1 MNNNN
6 KKKEKIKKQLSGM
19 ITWYGMTEK
28 QKQSAV
34 NKVFRDQQKKRKRTN
49 NLPTTNKSS
58 IIKYLASRSKNN
70 YNQLLNH
77 LRVKGLL
84 RNLSE
89 SNLKSLKLNTNILR
103 NNMKVTLSK
112 ISPNI
117 KVRRSG

>member
-34 NKVFRDQQKKRKRTN
+34 NKVFREQQKKRKRTN
-49 NLPTTNKSS
+49 NLPTTNKRS

-70 YNQLLNH
+70 YNQLLDH

-89 SNLKSLKLNTNILR
+89 SNLKSLKLNTNIRR
-103 NNMKVTLSK
+103 NNMKVTLGK

>member
-34 NKVFRDQQKKRKRTN
+34 NKVFREQQKKRKRTN

-70 YNQLLNH
+70 YNQLLDH

-89 SNLKSLKLNTNILR
+89 SNLKSLKLNTNIRR
-103 NNMKVTLSK
+103 NNMKVSLSK

>member
-70 YNQLLNH
+70 YNQLLDH

-89 SNLKSLKLNTNILR
+89 SNLKSLKLNTNIRR
-103 NNMKVTLSK
+103 NNMNV
-112 ISPNI
+112 
-117 KVRRSG
+117 

>member
-34 NKVFRDQQKKRKRTN
+34 NKVFREQQKKRKRTN
-49 NLPTTNKSS
+49 NLPTTNKRS

-70 YNQLLNH
+70 YNQLLDH

-89 SNLKSLKLNTNILR
+89 SNLKSLKLNTNIRR
-103 NNMKVTLSK
+103 NNMKVSLSK

>member
-70 YNQLLNH
+70 YNQLLDH

-89 SNLKSLKLNTNILR
+89 SNLKSLKLNTNIRR
-103 NNMKVTLSK
+103 NNMKVSLSK